1 MVDIVDRIPRRA
13 VVRTVSLV
21 RLVNIFRL
29 AHQVSHVSTVEH
41 VVRPMTTILECIIS
55 LVIVLQGK
63 NNMISLQ
70 KTSNENSFFLK
81 FFSYTGLYCQEKQ
94 ECPKTFY
101 GDNCSVQC
109 IAPNTCSQG
118 HFTCN
123 FKGEKNCLE
132 GWGPI
137 NVCNQKLLAPIFDPE
152 CPISS
157 GCLHGGTCF
166 NGSCCC
172 PTGYT
177 GKLSYKKSI

>member
-70 KTSNENSFFLK
+70 KTSNENSFF
-81 FFSYTGLYCQEKQ
+81 F
-94 ECPKTFY
+94 
-101 GDNCSVQC
+101 
-109 IAPNTCSQG
+109 
-118 HFTCN
+118 
-123 FKGEKNCLE
+123 
-132 GWGPI
+132 
-137 NVCNQKLLAPIFDPE
+137 
-152 CPISS
+152 
-157 GCLHGGTCF
+157 
-166 NGSCCC
+166 
-172 PTGYT
+172 
-177 GKLSYKKSI
+177 